1 MNAAWDLTKKVL
13 HRQGWKQ
20 NTVFS
25 PYGVQ
30 QGLDILKTN
39 TTDAAMIQDLSPYS
53 ISVQEQLQ
61 NTRSGALSLLLSK
74 KPMSGNWNDA
84 GVQCFTDPQEATI
97 CKNDFQQ
104 RILDEVLDAKEL
116 THKDDDGLN
125 LFIGT
130 KFEAKWLQPFD
141 KDNTCDQ
148 DFYLSPQEKIHVET
162 MSDTFSAIPM
172 VQTDAYEGAALPGEK
187 GATVY
192 FIKPK
197 QQNYDDVLK
206 HLPNIIEAM
215 KPGQVEFYMPKLRT
229 DTKTDLLDMLKEFR
243 SLNIPWKENYRAQR
257 IPFLIPQDGLFF
269 LDRLRVLPFSLG
281 KAYQI
286 AMLDINEERA
296 VAKALTRFCILPAML
311 GCALAPVPIIRMD
324 SPYFVV
330 IKDQTAD
337 HQERIV
343 FTAWIADPRA

>member
-1 MNAAWDLTKKVL
+1 MNAAWNLTKKVL

-30 QGLDILKTN
+30 QGLDILKKN

-53 ISVQEQLQ
+53 VSVQEQLQ

-74 KPMSGNWNDA
+74 KPMPGNWNDA
-84 GVQCFTDPQEATI
+84 GVQCFTNPQEATI

-104 RILDEVLDAKEL
+104 RILDEILDAKEL
-116 THKDDDGLN
+116 SHTDDDGLN

-130 KFEAKWLQPFD
+130 KFEAKWLKPFD
-141 KDNTCDQ
+141 KGNTRKQ
-148 DFYLSPQEKIHVET
+148 PFYLTPQTEITVET
-162 MSDTFSAIPM
+162 MSDTFDAIPM
-172 VQTDAYEGAALPGEK
+172 VQTDAYEGVALPGEK

-197 QQNYDDVLK
+197 RQDCDDVLNR
-206 HLPNIIEAM
+206 LPNIMEAM
-215 KPGQVEFYMPKLRT
+215 KPGQVKFYMPKLRT
-229 DTKTDLLDMLKEFR
+229 NTKTDLLDLLKGFH
-243 SLNIPWKENYRAQR
+243 SLNLPWEENHRAQAR
-257 IPFLIPQDGLFF
+257 GMQPCDGIFF
-269 LDRLRVLPFSLG
+269 LDRLSAQIPFILR

-286 AMLDINEERA
+286 ATLDVNEERA
-296 VAKALTRFCILPAML
+296 VAKALTRIYLTAGSVVCAIVPPA
-311 GCALAPVPIIRMD
+311 VIRMD

-330 IKDQTAD
+330 IKDLTAD